1 MPISF
6 DLKLPFLGIYPMDI
20 RAYVKKNYVYT
31 RHLFVDFFVIVT
43 GWKQFK
49 CLSAADLLNKYNE
62 ILLYSWKKWKSL
74 I

>member
-6 DLKLPFLGIYPMDI
+6 DLKLSFLGIYPMYI
-20 RAYVKKNYVYT
+20 KAYVKKLYVYKALVC
-31 RHLFVDFFVIVT
+31 RLFVIVT
-43 GWKQFK
+43 GWEQFK

-62 ILLYSWKKWKSL
+62 ILLYSWGKWQSL